1 LAETYQTESTRR
13 ATARASVR
21 NVNGDTAGD
30 GCVDTVDRGDFASMR
45 GAKPA
50 TATRPINLARKL
62 FRDGSWLTVS
72 VEGLKSPPK
81 KAA

>member
-1 LAETYQTESTRR
+1 
-13 ATARASVR
+13 
-21 NVNGDTAGD
+21 VNGDTAGD
-30 GCVDTVDRGDFASMR
+30 GGVVTEIPGIFASMR

-81 KAA
+81 KGAWFAL